1 MKRAC
6 PPRTLRVLLAATW
19 QRMGL
24 LLLVACAASLT
35 DSTSAAARV
44 MVAPIVPD
52 AVVGQAGYAFISIA
66 ASCDRCLGLLS
77 LYRLE
82 LASDPG
88 VFALSPTATGR
99 SGSGC
104 ARTTFAVSQPTVTGS
119 VTLTPPNGELS
130 IGVAPEG
137 NCVVELTFSVLR
149 MPRVDTDSGQP
160 GTQTLWSALA
170 ETTGEAGRRE
180 TGLGAT
186 ETTVTATQPP
196 PATPPPATPP
206 PATPPPPAPP
216 SPLVGVSFNAS
227 PKSLRVSKT
236 GSLTYSFLA
245 PPLSSGKISLKSTKK
260 VKIGPRKRFMA
271 LATKG
276 FTASSKGT
284 VNIHYTLASVNLKAL
299 KRIKQLPFLVTTVIG
314 GKTFTTKLT
323 MKAPAKS

>member
-1 MKRAC
+1 
-6 PPRTLRVLLAATW
+6 
-19 QRMGL
+19 MGL
-24 LLLVACAASLT
+24 SLLVACAATLIG
-35 DSTSAAARV
+35 STSAAARV

-52 AVVGQAGYAFISIA
+52 AVVGQAAYAFTSIA
-66 ASCDRCLGLLS
+66 ASCDRCFGLLS

-82 LASDPG
+82 LTSDPEA
-88 VFALSPTATGR
+88 FALSSTATGR
-99 SGSGC
+99 TGSGC
-104 ARTTFAVSQPTVTGS
+104 ARTTFAVSQPTVTGT
-119 VTLTPPNGELS
+119 VTLTPPSGQLN
-130 IGVAPEG
+130 IGIAPEG

-149 MPRVDTDSGQP
+149 MPRVDTDSGRP

-170 ETTGEAGRRE
+170 ETTGEAGSRE

-196 PATPPPATPP
+196 PAAPPPPA
-206 PATPPPPAPP
+206 PPPPAPP
-216 SPLVGVSFNAS
+216 SPLVGVSFNPS

-245 PPLSSGKISLKSTKK
+245 PPLSSGGISLKSTKK

-314 GKTFTTKLT
+314 GKTFTTKLIL
-323 MKAPAKS
+323 KAPAKS